1 MALDRLYRESIR
13 FDLAYIEAFA
23 NPDTPTVAELNN
35 ALLVKNV
42 TCALD
47 EDGTEFTLGDP
58 DTDDSL
64 SFCDKAG
71 SSTATFKNPSV
82 TFVGFYDEDRSANGV
97 LNLLWDHIG
106 YADIPYFAILR
117 VGKRSDAP
125 FAIGD
130 IIRIVRVR
138 TDNPVDVLASGENAK
153 YSNVL
158 LNDDFVNWN
167 YKVTA

>member
-1 MALDRLYRESIR
+1 MANDRLYRETVR

-23 NPDTPTVAELNN
+23 DPASPTVAELNN
-35 ALLVKNV
+35 AVLVKNV

-82 TFVGFYDEDRSANGV
+82 TFVAYRDEDRAATGV
-97 LNLLWDHIG
+97 YNLAFEHL
-106 YADIPYFAILR
+106 AFPDIPYFAILR
-117 VGKRSDAP
+117 VGKRSDVAY
-125 FAIGD
+125 AVND
-130 IIRIVRVR
+130 YIRIVRVR
-138 TDNPVDVLASGENAK
+138 TDEPVPVLASGENAK
-153 YSNVL
+153 LSNVL

-167 YKVTA
+167 YKVLS

>member
-1 MALDRLYRESIR
+1 MALDRLYRETIR

-23 NPDTPTVAELNN
+23 NAAAVTAAELNN
-35 ALLVKNV
+35 AVLVKNV

-71 SSTATFKNPSV
+71 SQAATFKNPTV
-82 TFVGFYDEDRSANGV
+82 VFVGYLDDDRAATGV
-97 LNLLWDHIG
+97 YNLLRDHINF
-106 YADIPYFAILR
+106 ADNPFYAILR

-125 FAIGD
+125 YAVGD
-130 IIRIVRVR
+130 VIRLVRVK
-138 TDNPVDVLASGENAK
+138 TDWPTWVLESGANARI
-153 YSNVL
+153 SNAFL
-158 LNDDFVNWN
+158 SDDLVNWN
-167 YKVTA
+167 YKVVA

>member
-1 MALDRLYRESIR
+1 MANDRLYRESIR

-23 NPDTPTVAELNN
+23 DPSAPTAAELNN
-35 ALLVKNV
+35 ATFVKNV

-82 TFVGFYDEDRSANGV
+82 TFVGYRDEDRIANGV
-97 LNLLWDHIG
+97 YNLLFDHIAF
-106 YADIPYFAILR
+106 ADIPYYAILR
-117 VGKRSDAP
+117 VGKRSDAVY
-125 FAIGD
+125 AVND
-130 IIRIVRVR
+130 YIRLVRVR
-138 TDNPVDVLASGENAK
+138 TDEPVPVLASGENTK
-153 YSNVL
+153 ISNVL

-167 YKVTA
+167 YKVLA